1 VPEVLAHRVVGVLV
15 TDAKVDVGVDEAGEH
30 NLSFEVDD
38 LAAVAE
44 LGIGTD
50 DRDALAVDG
59 DTAQQLAV
67 RCYNEAPSQH
77 QIVHHQITVLVS

>member
-1 VPEVLAHRVVGVLV
+1 M
-15 TDAKVDVGVDEAGEH
+15 DVGVDEAGEH
-30 NLSFEVDD
+30 DLSFKVDD
-38 LAAVAE
+38 LATFAE

-59 DTAQQLAV
+59 DAAQQLALG
-67 RCYNEAPSQH
+67 RHNEAPSQH